1 MAGNNVKVGNRALAN
16 ALKKYGDSVIDDVKR
31 IITETAYIIMNNAKV
46 MAPVDDGNLRDS
58 IEVEIVPGGMTAIVR
73 VTANYAIY
81 VEYGTGIYAVEGN
94 GRKTPWTYYSDK
106 LGRFVTTEG
115 MKPQPFWDP
124 AIEKG
129 QRHFRKEMRKIGR

>member
-1 MAGNNVKVGNRALAN
+1 MGNTIKLGNKQLSAALHRYGENVR
-16 ALKKYGDSVIDDVKR
+16 DEVKR

-58 IEVEIVPGGMTAIVR
+58 IEVEIVQGGMTAIVR

-115 MKPQPFWDP
+115 MQAQPFWDP
-124 AIEKG
+124 AIDKG
-129 QRHFRKEMRKIGR
+129 ARHFRKEMRKLGR

>member
-1 MAGNNVKVGNRALAN
+1 MGNTIKLGNKQLSAALHRYGENVR
-16 ALKKYGDSVIDDVKR
+16 DEVKR

-106 LGRFVTTEG
+106 LGRYVTTEG
-115 MKPQPFWDP
+115 MRPQEFWGPSVD
-124 AIEKG
+124 KG
-129 QRHFRKEMRKIGR
+129 ERHFRKEMLKLGR

>member
-1 MAGNNVKVGNRALAN
+1 MGNTIKLGNKQMSAALHR
-16 ALKKYGDSVIDDVKR
+16 YGESIIDEVKR
-31 IITETAYIIMNNAKV
+31 IIFHTAYRIQSEAV
-46 MAPVDDGNLRDS
+46 SLAPYDEGNLKGS
-58 IEVEIVPGGMTAIVR
+58 IEVEILNGGLTAVVR
-73 VTANYAIY
+73 VTANYAVY

-124 AIEKG
+124 AIDFGE
-129 QRHFRKEMRKIGR
+129 RYFRKEMRKLGR